1 MKTIVK
7 VERHG
12 YIWKGIDGATYLWD
26 NTIFQN
32 VLTGELYDV
41 IVERISEDC
50 LLISN

>member
-1 MKTIVK
+1 MKTILK
-7 VERHG
+7 VERYG
-12 YIWKGIDGATYLWD
+12 CIWKGVDGATYLWD
-26 NTIFQN
+26 GINFQN